1 MAHEHAPAHRAHP
14 WRGIMVATALPLRDD
29 RSVDY
34 DAYAEHVAWLIANGC
49 DGVVPN
55 GSLGEYQTLTDEER
69 GRVVRT
75 AVEAAGDGARVMPG
89 VSAYGSAE
97 SRRWAEQAAEAGAAS
112 VLLLPPNAYRADER
126 AVRAHFA
133 EVAAVG
139 LPVVAYNN
147 PLDTKVD
154 LTPDVL
160 ARLHGDGSIVAVKEF
175 SGDVRRAYEIAELAP
190 ELDLLIGADDVLL
203 ELALAGAV
211 GWIMRLSERP
221 APQLRH
227 ALPGRRR
234 RMISASRS
242 RSTSPFTRSCAGTPR
257 SSSSRRSSSPWTSP
271 DVMGEPPGRPVRR
284 WRPRRT
290 PPCAPRPRRP
300 SPRGTRELR
309 RTTLHPSVRLKGTPC
324 VRVTSSTPSTRTPR
338 ACPRA

>member
-14 WRGIMVATALPLRDD
+14 WHGIMVATALPLRDD

-75 AVEAAGDGARVMPG
+75 AVEAAGDGVRVMPG

-211 GWIMRLSERP
+211 GWIAGYP
-221 APQLRH
+221 N
-227 ALPGRRR
+227 ALP
-234 RMISASRS
+234 
-242 RSTSPFTRSCAGTPR
+242 RSCATLYRAAVAGDLGVALPLYKSLHPLLR
-257 SSSSRRSSSPWTSP
+257 WDSKVEFVQAIKLSM
-271 DVMGEPPGRPVRR
+271 DLAGRHGGATR
-284 WRPRRT
+284 
-290 PPCAPRPRRP
+290 APRAPLAP
-300 SPRGTRELR
+300 AQDAA
-309 RTTLHPSVRLKGTPC
+309 VRAATEKALAEGH
-324 VRVTSSTPSTRTPR
+324 
-338 ACPRA
+338 A